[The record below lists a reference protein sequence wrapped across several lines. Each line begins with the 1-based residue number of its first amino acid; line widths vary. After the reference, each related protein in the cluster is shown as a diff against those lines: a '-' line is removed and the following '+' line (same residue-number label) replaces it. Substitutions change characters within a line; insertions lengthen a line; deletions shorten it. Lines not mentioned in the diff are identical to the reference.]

1 MLGRVQYVTA
11 PLSGI
16 VVEARQDGRVV
27 ASAAADA
34 AGRFRLAGIAAGV
47 YEIRP
52 DVPPGYR
59 TFAGHPDLYQ
69 WNVAEASESDV
80 GVIRLLRD
88 VRLTEPLDAAS
99 VGLPVALTWQPFEGA
114 TRYEVRLREDGQATS
129 VVRETSAT
137 QITVSDLAS
146 GKTYRF
152 SVLAFGPSA
161 WLGVSETRRFT
172 VR

>member
-1 MLGRVQYVTA
+1 M
-11 PLSGI
+11 
-16 VVEARQDGRVV
+16 

-34 AGRFRLAGIAAGV
+34 AGRFRLAGIPAGV

-52 DVPPGYR
+52 NVPPGYR
-59 TFAGHPDLYQ
+59 TFAGHPDLSE

-80 GVIRLLRD
+80 GVIGLLRD
-88 VRLTEPLDAAS
+88 VRLTEPLDAAV
-99 VGLPVALTWQPFEGA
+99 VGLPVALTWQPFDGA
-114 TRYEVRLREDGQATS
+114 TRYEVRLREEGQGAS
-129 VVRETSAT
+129 VVRETTAT
-137 QITVSDLAS
+137 RIAVSDLGS